1 MTEAQALAKL
11 SLLCPSDVYP
21 FLAASEMQSILS
33 DVLRFSTHAVSTTY
47 AAGAKVVPATPN
59 GRLYLCAVAGTSDS
73 TAPVWPTRYTRLS
86 QRIQDG
92 TAVWEDI
99 GPTLAEPY
107 DLSAAAR
114 AAWLLKA
121 AKASADIDASDT
133 DASTKASQVQ
143 AQCLRMASRYGTR
156 VAL

>member
-11 SLLCPSDVYP
+11 STLCQHEVYP
-21 FLAASEMQSILS
+21 TLTTAEMQGLLS
-33 DVLRFSTHAVSTTY
+33 DAPRFSTHTVSTTY
-47 AAGAKVVPATPN
+47 AVGAKVVPSTPN
-59 GRLYLCAVAGTSDS
+59 GRLYLCTVAGTTDD

-114 AAWLLKA
+114 AGWMLKA
-121 AKASADIDASDT
+121 AKASADIDTGDK
-133 DASTKASQVQ
+133 DQSTKASQAQ
-143 AQCLRMASRYGTR
+143 TQCLRIANRYGTR
-156 VAL
+156 AAL